1 MLSIKKWSLQIV
13 ECPIVEMQFYFSGG
27 AIEADNKGVARTKA
41 LNIIPSTGQPGF
53 LYLSFLPMASTASH
67 LPSLAGRP
75 HLDTQHSE
83 ITILRLELF
92 SAGGFYSPAL
102 GYSNAGGPPWA
113 QPPVTR
119 RVSEL
124 ERPQCNC
131 PALGPLL
138 YGDAP

>member
-67 LPSLAGRP
+67 LPSLAAGRP
-75 HLDTQHSE
+75 HLSSSGWLFVAGTSAKSRNYYRE
-83 ITILRLELF
+83 CGLGLRL
-92 SAGGFYSPAL
+92 
-102 GYSNAGGPPWA
+102 A
-113 QPPVTR
+113 QFGSV
-119 RVSEL
+119 
-124 ERPQCNC
+124 
-131 PALGPLL
+131 PLKADEAVL
-138 YGDAP
+138 SGIT

>member
-1 MLSIKKWSLQIV
+1 
-13 ECPIVEMQFYFSGG
+13 MQSYFSGG

-83 ITILRLELF
+83 ITTLRLELF
-92 SAGGFYSPAL
+92 SARAAFIHPHWVIPML
-102 GYSNAGGPPWA
+102 GGGPDGHN
-113 QPPVTR
+113 PPVTR

>member
-1 MLSIKKWSLQIV
+1 
-13 ECPIVEMQFYFSGG
+13 MQFYFSGG

-83 ITILRLELF
+83 ITTLRLELF
-92 SAGGFYSPAL
+92 SARAAFIHPHRVILMLGGCPD
-102 GYSNAGGPPWA
+102 GHN
-113 QPPVTR
+113 PPVTR

-124 ERPQCNC
+124 ERPQCNS
-131 PALGPLL
+131 PALGPFLW
-138 YGDAP
+138 GKEKPAS